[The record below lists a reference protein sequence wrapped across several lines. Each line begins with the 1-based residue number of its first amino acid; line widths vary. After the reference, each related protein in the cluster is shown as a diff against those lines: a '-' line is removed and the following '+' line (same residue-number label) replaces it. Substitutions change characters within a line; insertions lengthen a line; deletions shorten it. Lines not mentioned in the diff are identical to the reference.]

1 MIFGKA
7 VEEYAQRVQLAA
19 TIYSQ
24 HRLFGEYT
32 VDETFP
38 FQSKV
43 ATSAMRQ
50 LKMYSGFKGCKE
62 SKKYGSQS
70 FYSQAFTFQQRET
83 FTWRGEVKKASVIIP
98 PLSMQDETSNL
109 GAAKV
114 ILTMLRLSGLLVKDK
129 IAPAP
134 RLNTPTDQGSK
145 EEAEVINTMEGLD
158 IAPDWEERNLIL
170 FRDGLSQVRA
180 RAFEE
185 LIQKLNHLFGVQHDM
200 KAKLKKVMSRVVH
213 ITGDLHG
220 GNFHFLSAVYSLF
233 YGSLIQPIQ
242 LMLGWKR
249 IRGSDVTKCYQ
260 QAAGLALMIAD
271 ALEKH
276 LFGTY
281 CVETNKEPNQPFTSI
296 HDPANFSL
304 EVA

>member
-1 MIFGKA
+1 
-7 VEEYAQRVQLAA
+7 
-19 TIYSQ
+19 
-24 HRLFGEYT
+24 
-32 VDETFP
+32 
-38 FQSKV
+38 
-43 ATSAMRQ
+43 
-50 LKMYSGFKGCKE
+50 
-62 SKKYGSQS
+62 
-70 FYSQAFTFQQRET
+70 
-83 FTWRGEVKKASVIIP
+83 
-98 PLSMQDETSNL
+98 MQDETTNL

-129 IAPAP
+129 IAPAT
-134 RLNTPTDQGSK
+134 RLNTSTDEGSD
-145 EEAEVINTMEGLD
+145 EETEVINTMEGLD
-158 IAPDWEERNLIL
+158 IAPDWEKRNLIL
-170 FRDGLSQVRA
+170 FGDGLSQVRA

-185 LIQKLNHLFGVQHDM
+185 LIQKSNHLFGVQHDM
-200 KAKLKKVMSRVVH
+200 KAKLKKVMSQVVH

-271 ALEKH
+271 AIEKH

-281 CVETNKEPNQPFTSI
+281 CVETNKEANQPYTSI
-296 HDPANFSL
+296 RDPANFSL
-304 EVA
+304 EVAKEFHDWCDVKLGSTTDEVLRMLLGYTKLMRLYRLFRVSVHNGDAVMIECSGSA